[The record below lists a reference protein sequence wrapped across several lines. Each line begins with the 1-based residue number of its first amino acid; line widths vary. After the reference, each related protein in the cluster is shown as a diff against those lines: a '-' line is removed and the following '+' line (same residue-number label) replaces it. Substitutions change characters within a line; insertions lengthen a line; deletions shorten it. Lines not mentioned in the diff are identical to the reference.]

1 MNLYAVAPQ
10 RGPHTTGSPK
20 MRKPSFWKLG
30 IGVCVAA
37 ITAVVLGGTPAVAD
51 PVQSPQAVTGTL
63 SCNDISVDVVIPS
76 LGGLTPRIVVDGHG
90 VLIPMI
96 ITFKITDLTTGQVLV
111 ADTEQRAYG
120 AQDRATIECSDTHT
134 RVDPTTGHPLE
145 VNIVILNMPTPA

>member
-1 MNLYAVAPQ
+1 
-10 RGPHTTGSPK
+10 
-20 MRKPSFWKLG
+20 MRKPSLWKLG
-30 IGVCVAA
+30 IGVCAAA
-37 ITAVVLGGTPAVAD
+37 ITAVVLAGTPAVAD

-90 VLIPMI
+90 VLIPVT

-134 RVDPTTGHPLE
+134 RVDPTTGHLLE
-145 VNIVILNMPTPA
+145 VNIVTLDMPTPA